1 MGVGAGKQNSEF
13 GVQESLACKLDNT
26 LALDFLYCKLPNVS
40 RIGKLCP
47 FRKHVRKQQH
57 DDQHFSDIDNV
68 ETKFK
73 HPYIMKRV

>member
-47 FRKHVRKQQH
+47 FRKKC
-57 DDQHFSDIDNV
+57 
-68 ETKFK
+68 EKATA
-73 HPYIMKRV
+73 